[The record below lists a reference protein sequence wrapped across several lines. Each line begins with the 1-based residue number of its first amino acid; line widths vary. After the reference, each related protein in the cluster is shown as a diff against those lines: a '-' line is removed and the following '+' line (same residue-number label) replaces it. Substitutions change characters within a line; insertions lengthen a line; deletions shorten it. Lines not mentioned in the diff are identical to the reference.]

1 MYYIKDILSGGVSMK
16 GRHLLCLSLLFC
28 MIVWGGVS
36 IGADEWGEIIIP
48 KDKPIKIG
56 FGAALSGAY
65 AKLGIDIQH
74 GAELAISEAKELAGH
89 KWELVAGD
97 DQCEGAPSVALAEKY
112 CADPEIVAVVGFMCS
127 GGSLPASEAM
137 DRCKKIMIS
146 PSSTHMDLTR
156 KGFKNVF
163 RVCPNDAAQ
172 GVIAGRFIA
181 KELKAK
187 RLAIIH
193 DKSAYGQGIADVVKA
208 TAGGMNVEV
217 VAFEGITRGD
227 KDFTAVL
234 TKIKPLKPD
243 VIYFGGMAAEGALI
257 ARQIKDVG
265 IKCTFMGDEGLHDEK
280 DFIAAAGKAAEGS
293 YITAPATSRVKSAI
307 EFEEKFKKKYGPLG
321 VFTRQG
327 YDCTLAL
334 IMAIEKSAKKEA
346 DGSLVIGK
354 KALADA
360 LRSVEF
366 SGATGKVAFD
376 ENGDNKG
383 ALWKVDIV
391 KAGKFVEFKE
401 RPKEQPKKK

>member
-1 MYYIKDILSGGVSMK
+1 MRKN
-16 GRHLLCLSLLFC
+16 LLCMALSFGVLF
-28 MIVWGGVS
+28 WAGVS
-36 IGADEWGEIIIP
+36 IGADEWGEITVP

-89 KWELVAGD
+89 KWELIVGD

-127 GGSLPASEAM
+127 GGSLPASDAM
-137 DRCKKIMIS
+137 DRCKKVLIS
-146 PSSTHMDLTR
+146 PSSTHMDLTK
-156 KGFKNVF
+156 KGLKNIF

-172 GVIAGRFIA
+172 GVIAGKFIA
-181 KELKAK
+181 RHLKAK
-187 RLAIIH
+187 KLAIIH

-208 TAGGMNVEV
+208 TAGGLNVEI

-234 TKIKPLKPD
+234 TKIKPLNPD
-243 VIYFGGMAAEGALI
+243 VIYFGGMAAEGALL

-280 DFIAAAGKAAEGS
+280 DYIAAAGRAAEGS
-293 YITAPATSRVKSAI
+293 YITAPATSKVKSAI

-334 IMAIEKSAKKEA
+334 IMAIEKAAKKEA

-360 LRSVEF
+360 LRAVEF

-383 ALWKVDIV
+383 ALWKVDTV
-391 KAGKFVEFKE
+391 KGGKFVEVREK
-401 RPKEQPKKK
+401 PTAPPKKK

>member
-1 MYYIKDILSGGVSMK
+1 MGTKRFLSVLLAFCVIFWAAGV
-16 GRHLLCLSLLFC
+16 FA
-28 MIVWGGVS
+28 
-36 IGADEWGEIIIP
+36 ADEWGEITIP
-48 KDKPIKIG
+48 KGKPIKIG
-56 FGAALSGAY
+56 FGAALSGSY

-74 GAELAISEAKELAGH
+74 GAELALSDVGDFAGH

-112 CADPEIVAVVGFMCS
+112 CADPEIVGVVGFMCS
-127 GGSLPASEAM
+127 GGSLPASEALN
-137 DRCKKIMIS
+137 RCKKILIS

-172 GVIAGRFIA
+172 GVVAGDFIA

-187 RLAIIH
+187 KLAILH
-193 DKSAYGQGIADVVKA
+193 DKSAYGQGIADVVKQ
-208 TAGGMNVEV
+208 TASKQGVDV

-227 KDFTAVL
+227 KDYTAVL

-243 VIYFGGMAAEGALI
+243 VIYFGGMAAEGALV

-265 IKCTFMGDEGLHDEK
+265 IKCTFMGDEGLADEK
-280 DFIAAAGKAAEGS
+280 DYIAASGNAAQGS
-293 YITAPATSRVKSAI
+293 YITNPKPGAGKSVT
-307 EFEEKFKKKYGPLG
+307 EFEEKYTKKYGPLG
-321 VFTRQG
+321 VFSRQG

-334 IMAIEKSAKKEA
+334 TKAIEKAAKKES
-346 DGSLVIGK
+346 DGRLVIGL

-360 LRSVEF
+360 LRRVDFE
-366 SGATGKVAFD
+366 GATGKVAFD

-383 ALWKVDIV
+383 ATWRVNIV
-391 KAGKFVEFKE
+391 KGDKFVEVE
-401 RPKEQPKKK
+401 AKK